1 MTPLS
6 TRGRKFVAAG
16 GAVAIAAA
24 ASAVPAMAVAKAQP
38 NQLRA
43 VTASA
48 TRVSAARTSAGT
60 ILLAPNGHTL
70 YAFSRDK
77 KNKDVCV
84 TISGCAGVWPMLTAK
99 GGVSAGPGVK
109 QSLLGTITVKGKK
122 QVTYDGHPL
131 YTYTGD
137 DGKKD
142 TAYIG
147 VSALGGTWPAVSPTG
162 SLVK

>member
-1 MTPLS
+1 MTRLS
-6 TRGRKFVAAG
+6 TRGRKFAAAG

-24 ASAVPAMAVAKAQP
+24 ASAVPAMAVANAHHM
-38 NQLRA
+38 RA

-48 TRVSAARTSAGT
+48 TEVSAAKTSSGT

-70 YAFSRDK
+70 YSFSRDK
-77 KNKDVCV
+77 KNKDVCA
-84 TISGCAGVWPMLTAK
+84 TIKGCTSVWPMLTAN
-99 GGVSAGPGVK
+99 GGVAAGPGVK
-109 QSLLGTITVKGKK
+109 KSLLGTITVKGKK

-131 YTYTGD
+131 YTYSGD

-147 VSALGGTWPAVSPTG
+147 VSALGGRWSAVSPTG

>member
-1 MTPLS
+1 MTSLP
-6 TRGRKFVAAG
+6 TRTRKLVAAG

-48 TRVSAARTSAGT
+48 TEVSAAKTSAGT

-77 KNKDVCV
+77 KNKDMCV
-84 TISGCAGVWPMLTAK
+84 TISGCIKVWPMLTAK
-99 GGVSAGPGVK
+99 GGVTAGPGVK

-131 YTYTGD
+131 YTYIND

-142 TAYIG
+142 VSYIG
-147 VSALGGTWPAVSPTG
+147 VSAAGGTWPAVSPSG